1 MQCTKKYHYAA
12 MQFCKSKH
20 KDNPKGQICSGSIMS
35 TSVVCHTTLLCEAL
49 NIQVLSV
56 LHCFYSNYIRFMCF
70 CIIMNITLLHLHIND
85 LCWLLPLP
93 GWTVLKCTA
102 KKWFGCS
109 AFPFINTLFFPLL
122 LKCYAMCFRKNIYVY
137 YVLSPQLLFH

>member
-35 TSVVCHTTLLCEAL
+35 ASVVCHTTLLCEAL

-85 LCWLLPLP
+85 LC
-93 GWTVLKCTA
+93 C
-102 KKWFGCS
+102 CS
-109 AFPFINTLFFPLL
+109 LYLDAQFCCFAFRFINTLFFLLL
-122 LKCYAMCFRKNIYVY
+122 LKCYAMCFKKN
-137 YVLSPQLLFH
+137 VLSP